1 MKNKFKI
8 ITVILSCLLLIGA
21 AVGFYASAADA
32 DAPEITIY
40 KRSVSYEGAPRIVY
54 LIETAN
60 AENYTAKIVFSKDN
74 AYKPSVD
81 DVINDAGAAGAY
93 SVGKIGGKQ
102 AYGGK
107 EYDYI
112 CSNGIAP
119 AFATR
124 PEYAYPVLVDA
135 GNKIVAVGALDE
147 YSLFDYY
154 TTRLSSDG
162 VGDVSA
168 NLYKAALAYSA
179 SVQDVL
185 IEENPAAYSEADLE
199 KYGYADAY
207 YVVNA
212 TINVDGEYASTE
224 KVCYRESEVTL
235 NPKKSYGSTIFAGFE
250 KDGEKVGAY
259 GDNTASSWNYYD
271 TTLKIGQNNFTYNY
285 TSGSVYDWDNVTTL
299 ASNSKIF
306 SPYNSSGVSLDAKS
320 DTLLSA
326 YTENGALVI
335 DSPPLKEN
343 FIWDA
348 TSRLI
353 NTNNKTGAVGSVYV
367 FETDFRIDFNPADYT
382 NYDRAI
388 GYLGMATKGYG
399 GSDQTF
405 VTFPIAWSSAKD
417 NTYFFRLADVN
428 FANTWDLAHLTFG
441 EWYNIRIEY
450 KITSLGT
457 TNITPESSTATGTVS
472 FYLNG
477 ELKSTHDVTGNSN
490 GDSNETF
497 GIFGIQDQQG
507 RFGNHNIY
515 FDNTYIATED

>member
-21 AVGFYASAADA
+21 AVGIFVSAEGTDPSVSIYKKSVNYDGALGIHYAIDANLAEGQQVKVLFSYDEMAVPTGAIDESAYEKVGTIAAND
-32 DAPEITIY
+32 EITINNVTY
-40 KRSVSYEGAPRIVY
+40 PLVY
-54 LIETAN
+54 
-60 AENYTAKIVFSKDN
+60 S
-74 AYKPSVD
+74 P
-81 DVINDAGAAGAY
+81 
-93 SVGKIGGKQ
+93 
-102 AYGGK
+102 
-107 EYDYI
+107 
-112 CSNGIAP
+112 GIAP
-119 AFATR
+119 VDMTK
-124 PEYAYPVLVDA
+124 PIYALPVIVDA
-135 GNKIVAVGALDE
+135 SNNVVATGDLDKF
-147 YSLFDYY
+147 SIFDYCMERFSGTSTPDQY
-154 TTRLSSDG
+154 Q
-162 VGDVSA
+162 
-168 NLYKAALAYSA
+168 LYKALLAYGASA
-179 SVQDVL
+179 QEVMLESGL
-185 IEENPAAYSEADLE
+185 YTEEQLDE
-199 KYGYADAY
+199 YGYADAY
-207 YVVNA
+207 YIVNA
-212 TINVDGEYASTE
+212 TIKVDGEVASTE
-224 KVCYRESEVTL
+224 KVCYREADVTIEA
-235 NPKKSYGSTIFAGFE
+235 PKTYGGTIFAGFE

-299 ASNSKIF
+299 ASNSQIF

-343 FIWDA
+343 YIWDA

-388 GYLGMATKGYG
+388 GYLGMATGGYG

-417 NTYFFRLADVN
+417 NTYFFRLTDVN
-428 FANTWDLAHLTFG
+428 FGNTWDLAHLTFG

-490 GDSNETF
+490 GDSNKTF

>member
-74 AYKPSVD
+74 AHKPSVD

-93 SVGKIGGKQ
+93 SVGKIDGKQ

-112 CSNGIAP
+112 CSDGIAP

-135 GNKIVAVGALDE
+135 DNKIVAVGALDE

-154 TTRLSSDG
+154 TARLSSDG

-199 KYGYADAY
+199 KYGWADAY
-207 YVVNA
+207 YVVNV
-212 TINVDGEYASTE
+212 TTNLNGTE
-224 KVCYRESEVTL
+224 QKTEQIRYRESDVVLEA
-235 NPKKSYGSTIFAGFE
+235 PKSYNGTIFAGFE

-285 TSGSVYDWDNVTTL
+285 AGGKVQTWTDADGADLTLKGSGLFYPDANSALTVDTTSETL
-299 ASNSKIF
+299 VWADVI
-306 SPYNSSGVSLDAKS
+306 D
-320 DTLLSA
+320 
-326 YTENGALVI
+326 GALAFGSTNTAQWRPFEI
-335 DSPPLKEN
+335 MNKN
-343 FIWDA
+343 A
-348 TSRLI
+348 TA
-353 NTNNKTGAVGSVYV
+353 GAVGKTYV
-367 FETDFRIDFNPADYT
+367 FETDMNINWEND
-382 NYDRAI
+382 
-388 GYLGMATKGYG
+388 ATSA
-399 GSDQTF
+399 SDQWLVQFAFTSNAWYGDGDDF
-405 VTFPIAWSSAKD
+405 ALFAINRTSATEYKIQCLDKTGGDWANLVTGLKFD
-417 NTYFFRLADVN
+417 ETYNL
-428 FANTWDLAHLTFG
+428 
-441 EWYNIRIEY
+441 RIEY
-450 KITSLGT
+450 EITSLGT
-457 TNITPESSTATGTVS
+457 TSTTPADSKGIGNVNVYINGELQATFTATGYRNNMNNKNFTGIGFLDRGYKGTGTHTV
-472 FYLNG
+472 
-477 ELKSTHDVTGNSN
+477 
-490 GDSNETF
+490 
-497 GIFGIQDQQG
+497 
-507 RFGNHNIY
+507 Y